1 MNMALFHNRTE
12 GQPVNNWWDNG
23 NNQIAFYCGDKG
35 FVAINNESGS
45 LVASLQTGLPAG
57 EYCNLLGGND
67 YCSGGYVT
75 VDGSGKASLN
85 VPGMK
90 AVSSPVVPRP
100 ALRWFRPAG
109 HQVQQHEPAR
119 YPQRLGQYPHDRRCQ
134 PCLVSHPHPDRQ
146 R

>member
-23 NNQIAFYCGDKG
+23 NNQIAFYRGDKG

-90 AVSSPVVPRP
+90 APPSSPVVPRP
-100 ALRWFRPAG
+100 APA
-109 HQVQQHEPAR
+109 VVP
-119 YPQRLGQYPHDRRCQ
+119 
-134 PCLVSHPHPDRQ
+134 PCRAPSSAA
-146 R
+146 